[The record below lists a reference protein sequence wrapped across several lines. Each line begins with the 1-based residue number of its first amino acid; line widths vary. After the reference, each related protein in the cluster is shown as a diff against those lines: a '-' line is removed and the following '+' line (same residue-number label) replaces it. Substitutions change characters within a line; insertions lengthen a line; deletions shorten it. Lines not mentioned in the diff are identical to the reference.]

1 MLVLN
6 FEVLGGLGCFS
17 VVEVNLFRT
26 FLGGNSFFFPV
37 KEVVKMFCNPYC
49 ISCSSTRGVAPFR
62 LLKKSKSYSSFQ
74 SQFEEIFDV
83 EVNPSHTFMGS

>member
-49 ISCSSTRGVAPFR
+49 IVFQYSWSCSIPTS
-62 LLKKSKSYSSFQ
+62 KKIKILF
-74 SQFEEIFDV
+74 
-83 EVNPSHTFMGS
+83 